1 MWVFPLVM
9 GALHATKK
17 LVDLLSINIVGCF
30 LIDVLKHDFSKIKS
44 RGLQTRKY
52 IKGKEV
58 ALKMD

>member
-1 MWVFPLVM
+1 M

>member
-17 LVDLLSINIVGCF
+17 LVDLLSISF
-30 LIDVLKHDFSKIKS
+30 LSDVLKHDFSKIKS

-52 IKGKEV
+52 IEGKEV